1 MKRSWG
7 MFLSIAL
14 ALLLSGSLMA
24 LAAPQKAAKKDST
37 SSARKTQWQGHI
49 IRINK
54 DRSSMSIRGGRS
66 PNNTF
71 ERLVMF
77 DSATQWTK
85 GTKNA
90 DPSEFKEGSFVI
102 VEGNLDKKGMLHA
115 DRIDLHLPR

>member
-7 MFLSIAL
+7 IFLSVAL
-14 ALLLSGSLMA
+14 VLLLGYSA
-24 LAAPQKAAKKDST
+24 VAAPQKTATHKTAPA
-37 SSARKTQWQGHI
+37 ARKTQWQGHI
-49 IRINK
+49 IRISK
-54 DRSSMSIRGGRS
+54 DRSSLSIRGGRS
-66 PNNTF
+66 PNETF
-71 ERLVMF
+71 ERMVML

-115 DRIDLHLPR
+115 DRVDLHLPR

>member
-7 MFLSIAL
+7 IFLSFAL
-14 ALLLSGSLMA
+14 VLFFGYFAV
-24 LAAPQKAAKKDST
+24 AAPQKSANHKAA

-54 DRSSMSIRGGRS
+54 DQSSLSIRGGRS
-66 PNNTF
+66 PNETF

-85 GTKNA
+85 GTKDA
-90 DPSEFKEGSFVI
+90 DPSEFKAGSFVI

-115 DRIDLHLPR
+115 DRVDLHLPR

>member
-7 MFLSIAL
+7 IFLSF
-14 ALLLSGSLMA
+14 ALLLFFGSFA
-24 LAAPQKAAKKDST
+24 LAAPQKSANHKAA
-37 SSARKTQWQGHI
+37 SSAQKTQWQGHI

-54 DRSSMSIRGGRS
+54 DKSSLSIRGGRS
-66 PNNTF
+66 PNETF

-85 GTKNA
+85 GAKNA
-90 DPSEFKEGSFVI
+90 DPSEFKAGSFVI